1 VENTRLEDQTRR
13 ALVELF
19 TTKLVPAKLSGSNGA
34 TIKYWPHLIQ
44 QVSQIKGE
52 AYASA
57 WKVRVRIL

>member
-1 VENTRLEDQTRR
+1 
-13 ALVELF
+13 VELF